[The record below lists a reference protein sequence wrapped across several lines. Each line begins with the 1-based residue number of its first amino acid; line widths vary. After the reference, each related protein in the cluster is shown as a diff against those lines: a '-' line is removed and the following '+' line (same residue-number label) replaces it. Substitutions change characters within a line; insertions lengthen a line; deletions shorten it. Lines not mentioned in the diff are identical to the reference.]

1 MFWGYNVSV
10 LYTIKTMFNIKNSNK
25 KLIFKLALQIQN

>member
-1 MFWGYNVSV
+1 MFWGYNVPL

-25 KLIFKLALQIQN
+25 KLIFKSALQIQN